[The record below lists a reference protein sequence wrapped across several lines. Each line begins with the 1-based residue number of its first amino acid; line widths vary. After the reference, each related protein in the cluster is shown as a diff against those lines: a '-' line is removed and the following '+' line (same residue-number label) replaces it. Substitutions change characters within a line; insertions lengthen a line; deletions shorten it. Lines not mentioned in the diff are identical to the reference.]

1 MAKLSKQLH
10 STTLFFRVASIV
22 LISFLLVSLS
32 ISTITINISKNTLVD
47 TFSKSNYKVLTQ
59 ISNNLID
66 FNDRIITIM
75 DAIDNI
81 PDYERY
87 FTESDLSPQITYTTL
102 YNMVT
107 NLGKMVPKK
116 DFDDITVLAVGIN
129 GNSYIQEN
137 GDRLIPTAEELLNND
152 ITKNALKNKNMVY
165 YQYLSKGF
173 TKLSQY
179 SSCLVTIKVLCNK
192 LTKEP
197 YGFVYVIIK
206 QSTLNKYYDYFAGNG
221 NSIAII
227 APDGTVVSSNIP
239 LMIGVKNEP
248 LYDISENI
256 LNNNL
261 KYINTKLKSSD
272 VTILA
277 KHLPTYNFN
286 IVGTID
292 KNIALNEMYDTSE
305 IITISLLISL
315 IFIIIIFFIIR
326 RTTKP
331 ISTLANTMP
340 KIINGDFNNHIPVE
354 GSFEVRELSTAFNY
368 MLDGLNKYVKAQ
380 IKMQKEKRKAEIHAL
395 QMQINPHFIYNTLS
409 SIKWL
414 IWQGKIEKSSETI
427 DAFISLLRNTISN
440 KNEMITILE
449 EVTNL
454 KNYVLINHI
463 RYGDSINVNFFI
475 MPNCEDYIIPKLILQ
490 PFIENAFF
498 HGFADKSN
506 GSIHVFINEQNNN
519 LVCEIIDNGVG
530 IKNEDMRKIFGHSNE
545 NHEHFTSIGIN
556 NVNDRIKLLYGDEYG
571 ATITS
576 EENKGTNVRVVIPAQ
591 KEFIE
596 D

>member
-1 MAKLSKQLH
+1 MAKFSKQLH

-59 ISNNLID
+59 ITNNLIG
-66 FNDRIITIM
+66 FNDKIITIM
-75 DAIDNI
+75 NAIDNI

-87 FTESDLSPQITYTTL
+87 FTENELTPQANYKTL

-107 NLGKMVPKK
+107 NLDKMISPK

-129 GNSYIQEN
+129 GNSYIYKN
-137 GDRLIPTAEELLNND
+137 GDRLIPTTSELLNND
-152 ITKNALKNKNMVY
+152 ITKNALINKNMVY
-165 YQYLSKGF
+165 YQYLNSGF
-173 TKLSQY
+173 TKYSQH

-197 YGFVYVIIK
+197 YGLVYVVIK

-239 LMIGVKNEP
+239 TIIGVKNTP

-261 KYINTKLKSSD
+261 KYLNTTLESSD

-292 KNIALNEMYDTSE
+292 KNIVLNEMYNTSD
-305 IITISLLISL
+305 IMTTSILIAF
-315 IFIIIIFFIIR
+315 IFIVIIFFIIR

-354 GSFEVRELSTAFNY
+354 GSFEVRELSSAFNY
-368 MLDGLNKYVKAQ
+368 MLDGLNKYVHAQ
-380 IKMQKEKRKAEIHAL
+380 IKMQKEKRKAEIRAL

-414 IWQGKIEKSSETI
+414 IWQGKIEKSIETI

-449 EVTNL
+449 EINNL

-463 RYGDSINVNFFI
+463 RYGDNINVNFFVL
-475 MPNCEDYIIPKLILQ
+475 PNCEDYIIPKLILQ

-530 IKNEDMRKIFGHSNE
+530 IKNEDMRKILRQSAE

-571 ATITS
+571 VTITS

>member
-1 MAKLSKQLH
+1 MLKFSKPLH

-22 LISFLLVSLS
+22 LVSVMLVSILV
-32 ISTITINISKNTLVD
+32 STITIKISKDTLVD

-66 FNDRIITIM
+66 LNDRIISIM

-81 PDYERY
+81 PDFQRY
-87 FTESDLSPQITYTTL
+87 FSEEELSPQVNYTTL

-107 NLGKMVPKK
+107 NLNKMIPKK
-116 DFDDITVLAVGIN
+116 DFDDITVIAVGLN
-129 GNSYIQEN
+129 GNSYIQN
-137 GDRLIPTAEELLNND
+137 SDRLIPNTYELLDND
-152 ITKNALKNKNMVY
+152 ITKNALKNKNIVN
-165 YQYLSKGF
+165 YQYLNHGF
-173 TKLSQY
+173 TNFTKY
-179 SSCLVTIKVLCNK
+179 SSCLVTIKVLCDK

-197 YGFVYVIIK
+197 YGFVYVLIN
-206 QSTLNKYYDYFAGNG
+206 QSTLNKYYDFFVGNG
-221 NSIAII
+221 NNIAII
-227 APDGTVVSSNIP
+227 ADDGTVVSSNIYS
-239 LMIGVKNEP
+239 MIGSKNTN
-248 LYDISENI
+248 LYNISNNI
-256 LNNNL
+256 LTNNL
-261 KYINTKLKSSD
+261 KYIDTKLDSSD
-272 VTILA
+272 ATILA

-292 KNIALNEMYDTSE
+292 KNIVLSEMYNSSE
-305 IITISLLISL
+305 IMGTSLLIAFV
-315 IFIIIIFFIIR
+315 FIVIVFFIIR

-340 KIINGDFNNHIPVE
+340 KIINGDFNNHIPIE
-354 GSFEVRELSTAFNY
+354 GSYEVRELSSAFNY
-368 MLDGLNKYVKAQ
+368 MLDGLNNYIHAQ
-380 IKMQKEKRKAEIHAL
+380 MKMQKEKRKAEIHAL

-414 IWQGKIEKSSETI
+414 IWQGKIEKSTETI
-427 DAFISLLRNTISN
+427 DAFISLLQNTISN

-449 EVTNL
+449 EVNNL

-463 RYGDSINVNFFI
+463 RYGDNINVNFFV

-490 PFIENAFF
+490 PFIENSFF
-498 HGFADKSN
+498 HGFNDKSN

-519 LVCEIIDNGVG
+519 LVCEIIDNGIG
-530 IKNEDMRKIFGHSNE
+530 IKNDDIKKILRKSSGK
-545 NHEHFTSIGIN
+545 HEHFTSIGIN
-556 NVNDRIKLLYGDEYG
+556 NVNDRIKLLYGEEYG
-571 ATITS
+571 ITITS

-596 D
+596 N